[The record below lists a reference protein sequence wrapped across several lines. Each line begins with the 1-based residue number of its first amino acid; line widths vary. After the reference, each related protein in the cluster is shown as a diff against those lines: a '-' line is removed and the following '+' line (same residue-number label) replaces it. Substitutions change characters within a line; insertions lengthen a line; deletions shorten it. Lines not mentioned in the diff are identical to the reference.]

1 MTLSDLQRDI
11 KTGKRGSSQATFI
24 DSLYE
29 SLKKHYIKQQ
39 RDWYINERFIRGE
52 HWIVFNK
59 TTNSVQTIPISSGEV
74 RRTINKIRTQLRGI
88 KNFIKRNQPRWQTEP
103 EGSTDEALQEAIDY
117 NKILQNVYE
126 TRKIPTLLTDVI
138 INSLK
143 TSVGILEG
151 GLVKKGGSTYLDF
164 WVNDTFDVF
173 FDPSASCINDCR
185 FILKAVK
192 KPISYLKES
201 KIYKVDGELTADNR
215 EGGSDYK
222 DVLEKQKY
230 NKENSLKDLETII
243 VKELWYKY
251 ENKEGDTIIKKIT
264 SAGNQIILV
273 EETPYKR
280 FPFFIFNPEKSNN
293 AIYTDPWLKDLISP
307 NKSLDKVVSQIETY
321 IQRMLAG
328 KYIIKRGVEVSS
340 ITDKGAEK
348 VTYKGNQPP
357 VFQQLPPLPSTP
369 FQYMAN
375 LEKWIEEFGGIRE
388 ASLGRVPGSLQSGRG
403 IEALQSADAATVS
416 EPIENLENMLSEVGE
431 FILEIISENQIS
443 SDTIYHEK
451 GKVKYIGSEAGI
463 EPEGTIIVKPR
474 RVKVR
479 IVPEIAYTE
488 DARREMVFKLAEAGI
503 IDPETLMEYLNISN
517 ISDIIERVKVKKAE
531 EFKEEMVKQ
540 KESHRSAGE
549 MPDDSASLADQENMQ
564 MAAGQQVPL
573 TPRALWVPEHLE
585 LHMAF
590 INENRDAYEQNM
602 EMFDEH
608 IRNEENYLRE
618 VSSPQGSPEGQPLEG
633 QSPQEAIIP
642 QQPPQGPPMPE
653 QPPGGIPM

>member
-1 MTLSDLQRDI
+1 MTLSDLQKDVQ
-11 KTGKRGSSQATFI
+11 TGRKGSSEATFI

-59 TTNSVQTIPISSGEV
+59 TTNSIQTIPIASGEV
-74 RRTINKIRTQLRGI
+74 RRTINKIRTQLRGV

-103 EGSTDEALQEAIDY
+103 EGSSDEALEEAIGY

-126 TRKIPTLLTDVI
+126 TRKVPSLLTDVI

-151 GLVKKGGSTYLDF
+151 GLVKKGDSTYLDF

-173 FDPSASCINDCR
+173 FDPSASCVNDCR
-185 FILKAVK
+185 FILKAIK
-192 KPISYLKES
+192 KPISYLKEN
-201 KIYKVDGELTADNR
+201 KAYEIDGDLTADNR

-230 NKENSLKDLETII
+230 NKESSLKDLETII

-251 ENKEGDTIIKKIT
+251 ENKDGEIVIKKLT
-264 SAGNQIILV
+264 STGNQIISV

-280 FPFFIFNPEKSNN
+280 LPFFIFNPEKSNN
-293 AIYTDPWLKDLISP
+293 TIYTDPWLKDLISP
-307 NKSLDKVVSQIETY
+307 NKSLDKVASQIETY

-328 KYIIKRGVEVSS
+328 KYIIKRGTEVSS

-348 VTYKGNQPP
+348 VTYKGNTPP
-357 VFQQLPPLPSTP
+357 AFQQLPPLPATP

-416 EPIENLENMLSEVGE
+416 EPIENLENMLAEVGE

-443 SDTIYHEK
+443 SDTIHHEK
-451 GKVKYIGSEAGI
+451 GDVKYVGESSGI
-463 EPEGTIIVKPR
+463 EPTGAIIVKPR

-517 ISDIIERVKVKKAE
+517 VGDIIERVQRRKEE
-531 EFKEEMVKQ
+531 EFKQEMTKQ
-540 KESHRSAGE
+540 KESHRSSGE

-564 MAAGQQVPL
+564 MASGQQIPD
-573 TPRALWVPEHLE
+573 TPRALWVPEHTE

-602 EMFDEH
+602 DLFDNH
-608 IRNEENYLRE
+608 IRAEEAYLGEQGQR
-618 VSSPQGSPEGQPLEG
+618 PQQGMPQEGIPQEGMPPVSPEQIPLT
-633 QSPQEAIIP
+633 Q
-642 QQPPQGPPMPE
+642 
-653 QPPGGIPM
+653 

>member
-1 MTLSDLQRDI
+1 MILSDFQRDI
-11 KTGKRGSSQATFI
+11 KTGKRGASQATYI
-24 DSLYE
+24 DTLYE

-39 RDWYINERFIRGE
+39 RDWYINERFVRGE

-103 EGSTDEALQEAIDY
+103 EGSSDESLQEAIGY

-126 TRKIPTLLTDVI
+126 TRNIPMLLTDVI

-151 GLVKKGGSTYLDF
+151 GLIKKNGKTYLDF
-164 WVNDTFDVF
+164 WVDDTFDVF
-173 FDPSASCINDCR
+173 FDPNGSSIDDCR

-192 KPISYLKES
+192 RPITSLKENKEY
-201 KIYKVDGELTADNR
+201 KIDGDLTADNR
-215 EGGSDYK
+215 QGASDYK

-230 NKENSLKDLETII
+230 NQEESVKDLETII

-251 ENKEGDTIIKKIT
+251 TDKDDNCVVKKIT
-264 SAGNQIILV
+264 SAGNQIISV

-280 FPFFIFNPEKSNN
+280 FPFFIFNPEKSVNT
-293 AIYTDPWLKDLISP
+293 IYTDPWLKDLISP
-307 NKSLDKVVSQIETY
+307 NKSLDKVASQIETY

-357 VFQQLPPLPSTP
+357 IFQQLPPLPSTP

-416 EPIENLENMLSEVGE
+416 EPIENLESMLSEVGE
-431 FILEIISENQIS
+431 FILEIISETQIH
-443 SDTIYHEK
+443 SDKIST
-451 GKVKYIGSEAGI
+451 GKEDIKYIGDAASLQ
-463 EPEGTIIVKPR
+463 PEGAIVVKPR
-474 RVKVR
+474 KVKVR

-488 DARREMVFKLAEAGI
+488 DARREMVFKLSEAGI

-517 ISDIIERVKVKKAE
+517 VGDIMERVQKRKE
-531 EFKEEMVKQ
+531 EQFKEEMVKQ
-540 KESHRSAGE
+540 KESHRSTGE
-549 MPDDSASLADQENMQ
+549 APDDSATLADQENMQ
-564 MAAGQQVPL
+564 MASGQEIPL
-573 TPRALWVPEHLE
+573 TPRALWVPEHTE

-590 INENRDAYEQNM
+590 INENKDAYQQNM
-602 EMFDEH
+602 ELFDEH
-608 IRNEENYLRE
+608 IRNEEMYMAE
-618 VSSPQGSPEGQPLEG
+618 GGAQQEQIPEQGEPQ
-633 QSPQEAIIP
+633 
-642 QQPPQGPPMPE
+642 MPE
-653 QPPGGIPM
+653 QIPQI